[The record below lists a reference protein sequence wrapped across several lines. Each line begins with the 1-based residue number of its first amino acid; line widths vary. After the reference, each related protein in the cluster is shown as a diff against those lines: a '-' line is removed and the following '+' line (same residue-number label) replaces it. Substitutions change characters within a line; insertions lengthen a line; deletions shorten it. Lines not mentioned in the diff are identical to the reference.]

1 MTEEQAREEAG
12 KLKVE
17 IEVAGEEYNKDVEAG
32 KIISQDPEYKENYNI
47 KEKSVIKVTISK
59 GTKMTTVPKVVGMT
73 KEDAIQ
79 ELKNREL
86 EAEVIEETSA
96 KVEEN
101 YIIKQETPEDTEIEA
116 GSTVKIYVSI
126 GRGIEEVTVP
136 TLIGKTEEEAKTEI
150 ANNKLTYT
158 TTNYKE
164 DTTKDDGIVLEQS
177 IEPGKTV
184 DEGTGITITVNKRTK
199 SKEVKISINVN
210 KITGGYKE
218 NTTGNTVDTDIA
230 KTVNVQILIDGNSIF
245 TRSNIDKN
253 SKTLLDT
260 TISVKENETKE
271 VKLKITD
278 SKNGVWEDTT
288 TISYNNDEYT
298 FE

>member
-1 MTEEQAREEAG
+1 
-12 KLKVE
+12 
-17 IEVAGEEYNKDVEAG
+17 
-32 KIISQDPEYKENYNI
+32 
-47 KEKSVIKVTISK
+47 
-59 GTKMTTVPKVVGMT
+59 MT

-164 DTTKDDGIVLEQS
+164 DTTKDDGVVLEQS

-278 SKNGVWEDTT
+278 SKNGVWEDTA